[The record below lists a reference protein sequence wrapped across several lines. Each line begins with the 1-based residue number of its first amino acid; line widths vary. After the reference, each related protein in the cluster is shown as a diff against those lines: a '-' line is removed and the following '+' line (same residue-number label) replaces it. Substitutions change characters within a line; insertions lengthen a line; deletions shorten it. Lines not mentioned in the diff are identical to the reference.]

1 MESYLVPRG
10 YGEAEFVEKRSRFI
24 GQVWR
29 VESEEEARSRTSSG
43 RETSCAMATTASPR
57 ARRVSLC

>member
-24 GQVWR
+24 GQLWR
-29 VESEEEARSRTSSG
+29 V
-43 RETSCAMATTASPR
+43 
-57 ARRVSLC
+57 